1 MLYKYRGSTQLK
13 PCKLKKDEAKKT
25 ASNKMMQFTV
35 FSASTLKLNK
45 HLTRSI
51 TNQIY
56 KEKNYGK
63 KLYLSQ
69 FNKQASKLK
78 RVRENFN
85 FF

>member
-1 MLYKYRGSTQLK
+1 
-13 PCKLKKDEAKKT
+13 
-25 ASNKMMQFTV
+25 MMQFTV

-56 KEKNYGK
+56 REKNYGK

-85 FF
+85 FFWTSGFLNWNFLILKI